1 MSWETVMGLE
11 VHLQLATASKI
22 FSGAANKFGADPN
35 SQACA
40 VDLGM
45 PGMLP
50 VLNEQAVRYAVM
62 FGLGIDA
69 RIGKRSIFDRKN
81 YFYPDL
87 PKGYQVSQFF
97 EPIVCEGVFQV
108 PLSDGSLFPIRITR
122 AHLEEDAGKSVHDR
136 FPGQTGV
143 DLNRA
148 GTPLLEIVTE
158 PDFRTAEQAVAYL
171 KALHS
176 LVTYL
181 GISDG
186 NMAEGSMRCDINL
199 SLRPTGSDSY
209 GTRTEIKN
217 VNSFRFVEKAIAAE
231 TARQQELLEDGVSIV
246 QETRLYDADRDET
259 RSMRSKEVANDY
271 RYFPEPDLLPIVL
284 TDDYIDRIRQALPE
298 LPAAKR
304 ERFIVQY
311 QLSDYDAALLVSS
324 PDMAAYFE
332 KAVSLCDEPKAIA
345 NWMLG
350 DFSAAL
356 NKEGIPVSQSPVE
369 PQNLAGLVA
378 RITDGTLSSKLGKQV
393 FEALWQGEGSADQII
408 EARGLRQVSDTGA
421 LEKLVADVMSENQD
435 QVAQYRAADSSK
447 QKKLIG
453 FFVGQIM
460 KASKGQAN
468 PQLINKILTEALDSD

>member
-284 TDDYIDRIRQALPE
+284 TDDYIDSVRQALPE

-304 ERFIVQY
+304 ERFIAQY

-350 DFSAAL
+350 DLSAAL

-393 FEALWQGEGSADQII
+393 FEALWRGEGSADQII

>member
-108 PLSDGSLFPIRITR
+108 PLSDGSLFSIRITR

-284 TDDYIDRIRQALPE
+284 TDDYIDSVRQALPE

-304 ERFIVQY
+304 ERFIAQY

-332 KAVSLCDEPKAIA
+332 KAVTLCDEPKAIA

-350 DFSAAL
+350 DLSAAL

-393 FEALWQGEGSADQII
+393 FEALWRGEGSADQII
-408 EARGLRQVSDTGA
+408 EARGLRQVSDTGS

>member
-284 TDDYIDRIRQALPE
+284 TDDYIDSVRQALPE

-304 ERFIVQY
+304 ERFIAQY

-332 KAVSLCDEPKAIA
+332 KAVTLCDEPKAIA

-350 DFSAAL
+350 DLSAAL

-447 QKKLIG
+447 QKQLIG

>member
-108 PLSDGSLFPIRITR
+108 PLSDGSLFPIRMTR
-122 AHLEEDAGKSVHDR
+122 AHREDDAGKSVHDR

-350 DFSAAL
+350 DLSAAL

-468 PQLINKILTEALDSD
+468 PQLINKILIEALDSD

>member
-284 TDDYIDRIRQALPE
+284 TDDYIDSVRQALPE

-304 ERFIVQY
+304 ERFIAQY

-332 KAVSLCDEPKAIA
+332 KAVTLCDEPKAIA

-350 DFSAAL
+350 DLSAAL
-356 NKEGIPVSQSPVE
+356 NKEGIPVSKSPVE

-393 FEALWQGEGSADQII
+393 FEALWRGEGSADQII

-468 PQLINKILTEALDSD
+468 PQLINKILIEALDSD

>member
-231 TARQQELLEDGVSIV
+231 TARQQELLEDGVNIV

-271 RYFPEPDLLPIVL
+271 RYFPEPDLLPVVL

>member
-304 ERFIVQY
+304 ERFIAQY

-332 KAVSLCDEPKAIA
+332 KAVTLCDEPKAIA

-350 DFSAAL
+350 DLSAAL
-356 NKEGIPVSQSPVE
+356 NKEGIPVSKSPVE

-393 FEALWQGEGSADQII
+393 FEALWRGEGSADQII
-408 EARGLRQVSDTGA
+408 EARGLRQVSDTGS

>member
-108 PLSDGSLFPIRITR
+108 PLSDGSLFSIRITR

-186 NMAEGSMRCDINL
+186 NMAEGSLRCDINL

-284 TDDYIDRIRQALPE
+284 TDDYIDSVRQALPE

-304 ERFIVQY
+304 ERFIAQY

-332 KAVSLCDEPKAIA
+332 KAVTLCDEPKAIA

-350 DFSAAL
+350 DLSAAL